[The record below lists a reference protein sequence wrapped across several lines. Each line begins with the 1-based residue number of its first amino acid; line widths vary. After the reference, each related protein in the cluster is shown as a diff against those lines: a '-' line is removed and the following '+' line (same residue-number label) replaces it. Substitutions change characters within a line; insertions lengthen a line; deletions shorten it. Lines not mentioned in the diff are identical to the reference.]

1 MYVFS
6 VAYGLYFTDTPL
18 VEHLSNNSADSL
30 GPETF
35 LLDIVLIS
43 PILDIVNV
51 HSSLMI
57 CRLGSLSNVN
67 PKNKKGY
74 HNHV

>member
-1 MYVFS
+1 MDYI
-6 VAYGLYFTDTPL
+6 LQDTPL

-35 LLDIVLIS
+35 LLEIVLIS
-43 PILDIVNV
+43 PILDIVKV

-67 PKNKKGY
+67 PKNKKGLS
-74 HNHV
+74 